1 MWQFLKFK
9 CPPAPCSSSD
19 RIPQFDGSSSSSS
32 SSPGSTN
39 VGTIRFPTNRFS
51 TDSEEDESDSD
62 ASLGTV
68 NRINKVGN
76 KSLVAVPVRPK
87 TAARQIHIVRRDQ
100 PAAPAVAAAV
110 QHAQA
115 AVIKLITLPPQ
126 TVVRLQQGT
135 SGGFKGTPR
144 DFGALRGP
152 PKQLQGV
159 QQLDREEELSRKRV
173 HRCDF
178 ANCTKRYTKS
188 SHLKAHQ
195 RTHTGERSAALSW
208 LYMAKLSGTE
218 YAIVVE

>member
-1 MWQFLKFK
+1 MS
-9 CPPAPCSSSD
+9 CSSSD

-32 SSPGSTN
+32 SSSPGSTN
-39 VGTIRFPTNRFS
+39 IGTIRFPTNRFS

-68 NRINKVGN
+68 NRINKGGN
-76 KSLVAVPVRPK
+76 KSLVAVPVHPK

-100 PAAPAVAAAV
+100 PAAPAVAAV

-144 DFGALRGP
+144 DFRALQGP
-152 PKQLQGV
+152 PKQLLRV
-159 QQLDREEELSRKRV
+159 QQLDRDREEELSRKRV

-195 RTHTGERSAALSW
+195 RTHTGEKRAAL
-208 LYMAKLSGTE
+208 
-218 YAIVVE
+218 VD